1 MKNKLF
7 NLIIGAVI
15 ALAIFSSVTTINYLR
30 EDKVLLATGNCP
42 ETYQACQEIIY
53 LETEDGCWKLENDC
67 CVRKNVGTPQ
77 QPTTCDGLYSNCLTL
92 YCW

>member
-1 MKNKLF
+1 MKNFLF

-30 EDKVLLATGNCP
+30 EDKVLFAASCPQSYQSCMQSAENMCWRLEGDSSVGCCIKVSSDPICNSGNC
-42 ETYQACQEIIY
+42 
-53 LETEDGCWKLENDC
+53 LDM
-67 CVRKNVGTPQ
+67 
-77 QPTTCDGLYSNCLTL
+77 

>member
-15 ALAIFSSVTTINYLR
+15 ALAIFSSVTTISYLR
-30 EDKVLLATGNCP
+30 EDKVLLASHCP
-42 ETYQACQEIIY
+42 DTYQECFQATEFRCWD
-53 LETEDGCWKLENDC
+53 LEGDQSEGCCRLTSREKC
-67 CVRKNVGTPQ
+67 PQ
-77 QPTTCDGLYSNCLTL
+77 YNNCLDL